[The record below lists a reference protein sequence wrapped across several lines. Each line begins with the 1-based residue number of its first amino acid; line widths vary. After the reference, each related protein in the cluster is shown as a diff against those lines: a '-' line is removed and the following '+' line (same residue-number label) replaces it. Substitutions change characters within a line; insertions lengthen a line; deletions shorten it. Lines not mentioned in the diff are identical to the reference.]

1 MNDLRSDAADADW
14 QYRARQKHAER
25 GTMPPLYREA
35 GWPADAP
42 GRVASR
48 HGLTYFDAEW
58 IELGQRERSALAEEN
73 DLPPGLAVFRIAERQ
88 SRGYYRRTRRLMP
101 R

>member
-1 MNDLRSDAADADW
+1 MNDLRGAAADADW
-14 QYRARQKHAER
+14 QYRTRQKHAER

-42 GRVASR
+42 GLVASR
-48 HGLTYFDAEW
+48 HGLTYFNAAWLEFSPR
-58 IELGQRERSALAEEN
+58 ELAAMAEEN
-73 DLPPGLAVFRIAERQ
+73 DLPPGLAVSRIADRL
-88 SRGYYRRTRRLMP
+88 SRGYYRHTRRLMP